1 MPLLEPALRQ
11 AAALAD
17 VPGLPADA
25 LLCVRRVH
33 ARIDREGLRHVGGLL
48 GAADQLSRQLQKHA
62 GEARRPAR
70 EFVPENAAAVRFD
83 NRAEMLAC
91 AARDWLDGQFSRHWW
106 WRSLL
111 GGTEAQGVV
120 ALWRRHPDH
129 ARAALAQLADRAE
142 EFRQRLPAPDAA
154 AIADLLDEPP
164 ARRARPI
171 ESPEPVVDP
180 LHRHEPAS
188 MQSPAEAGALPTPR
202 DEASYA
208 AYAASVADGAPNAN
222 DSASPGITKKR
233 PDPNPAPQHP
243 TEVESAVFDRE
254 RVAKKRRARG
264 RSPAAG
270 SIDTSLRAHDK
281 TGVAASETPR
291 VARQADMV
299 QQGAIAANPASDC
312 HRPQQTLPS
321 ERKASLAKP
330 DITAASAPADGVTPS
345 SDPIASRTSFAPSVI
360 TGETIETAYG
370 GVLYLLNAALH
381 LGLYPEFARP
391 QDPGIALSPWVFLA
405 LCGERLAGRGLR
417 RDALWQLLAT
427 LAQADPSAF
436 ADAETAA
443 PPSLPVALQNY
454 LRGQDRNASSPAA
467 TWRVWFDQLLPPLRR
482 RLAAA
487 LGVSPRKAG
496 QLLCRQRAT
505 ILYRRQRLD
514 AHFSLTDHPIA
525 IRLAGLDRDPGW
537 LPSTGYDVRFF
548 YDHNG

>member
-62 GEARRPAR
+62 GEAGRPAH
-70 EFVPENAAAVRFD
+70 EFVPESAQAVRFD
-83 NRAEMLAC
+83 DPAEMLAC
-91 AARDWLDGQFSRHWW
+91 ATRDWLDGQFYHHWW

-111 GGTEAQGVV
+111 GGTLAQGVV

-142 EFRQRLPAPDAA
+142 EFRQRLPALDAA
-154 AIADLLDEPP
+154 AITDLLDEPP

-180 LHRHEPAS
+180 LHRLEPAS
-188 MQSPAEAGALPTPR
+188 TQSPAEAGALHTPR
-202 DEASYA
+202 DQPS
-208 AYAASVADGAPNAN
+208 YAASVADGAPNAN
-222 DSASPGITKKR
+222 DSASPGITKTR

-264 RSPAAG
+264 RSPVAG

-291 VARQADMV
+291 VARQADIV
-299 QQGAIAANPASDC
+299 QQGASAADPASDRR
-312 HRPQQTLPS
+312 RPQQPLPS

-330 DITAASAPADGVTPS
+330 DITAASSPADGVTPS
-345 SDPIASRTSFAPSVI
+345 SDPVASRTSFAPSVI
-360 TGETIETAYG
+360 TGDTIETAYG

-381 LGLYPEFARP
+381 LGLYPDFARP

-436 ADAETAA
+436 ADAERAA

-537 LPSTGYDVRFF
+537 MPSTGYDVRFF

>member
-11 AAALAD
+11 AAALAN

-62 GEARRPAR
+62 GEARRPAH
-70 EFVPENAAAVRFD
+70 EFVPESAQAVRFD
-83 NRAEMLAC
+83 DPAEMLAC
-91 AARDWLDGQFSRHWW
+91 AARDWLDGQFYNHWW
-106 WRSLL
+106 WRNLL
-111 GGTEAQGVV
+111 GGTQAQGVV

-188 MQSPAEAGALPTPR
+188 MQSPAEAGALHTPG
-202 DEASYA
+202 DEPWYA
-208 AYAASVADGAPNAN
+208 APVAPVADGAPDAN
-222 DSASPGITKKR
+222 DSAIPGRTETR

-254 RVAKKRRARG
+254 RVANNRRARG
-264 RSPAAG
+264 RSHAAG
-270 SIDTSLRAHDK
+270 SVDTSLRRHDK
-281 TGVAASETPR
+281 TTVSASETPR

-299 QQGAIAANPASDC
+299 QQGAIAADPASDRR
-312 HRPQQTLPS
+312 RPQRPPPS

-330 DITAASAPADGVTPS
+330 DITTAPAPADGVTPS
-345 SDPIASRTSFAPSVI
+345 SDPVASRTSFAPSVI
-360 TGETIETAYG
+360 TGDTIETAYG

-381 LGLYPEFARP
+381 LGLYPDFARP

-427 LAQADPSAF
+427 LAQADPSDF

-454 LRGQDRNASSPAA
+454 LRGQERNASSPAA